1 MTDTIRKIIAYYAHH
16 EVRPATREKILRRL
30 AATKDDSIAT
40 EAYQQLWDEIETE
53 ERIEKKRMFLRNRLW
68 LKVAAVFLPVLI
80 FVGLAEFYVINN
92 MKQAEAL
99 TLQYK
104 YTQEGERKTFVL
116 PDGTKVDMKGG
127 TVIQYPT
134 TFDGKERRLYLVGE
148 AFFDIHHDSAKP
160 FHVITP
166 YFDITDIGT
175 SFTVSS
181 YMTTDEVY
189 VYVKTGCVELHPEK
203 GRTTYRLSEDES
215 LSYNVKNGS
224 VNVGRGLP
232 KLVPAWKTAQ
242 ITIDNMTLEE
252 TMNKLSEVYGV
263 KIYIRS
269 RKNRRQCVTAHFNRG
284 ETLEGA
290 LRVIGNIFPDFQYKI
305 DGDSVVIY

>member
-16 EVRPATREKILRRL
+16 EVRPETREKILRRL

-68 LKVAAVFLPVLI
+68 QKVAAVFLPALI

-104 YTQEGERKTFVL
+104 YTRERERKTFVL

-224 VNVGRGLP
+224 VNLGRGLP

-263 KIYIRS
+263 KIFIRS

>member
-16 EVRPATREKILRRL
+16 EVRTETREKILRRL

-53 ERIEKKRMFLRNRLW
+53 ERIEKKRIFLRNRLW
-68 LKVAAVFLPVLI
+68 LKVAAVFLPALI

-92 MKQAEAL
+92 MKQAEAF

-104 YTQEGERKTFVL
+104 YTREGERKTFVL

-148 AFFDIHHDSAKP
+148 ALFDIHHDSAKP

-189 VYVKTGCVELHPEK
+189 VYVKTGCVELYPEK
-203 GRTTYRLSEDES
+203 GLTTYRLSQDES
-215 LSYNVKNGS
+215 LSYNVKTGS

-263 KIYIRS
+263 KVSIRS
-269 RKNRRQCVTAHFNRG
+269 RKKRRQCVTAHFNRG

>member
-16 EVRPATREKILRRL
+16 EVRPETREKILRRL

-68 LKVAAVFLPVLI
+68 LKVAAVFLPALI

-92 MKQAEAL
+92 MKQAEAF

-104 YTQEGERKTFVL
+104 YTREGERKTFVL

-189 VYVKTGCVELHPEK
+189 VYVKTGCVELYPEK
-203 GRTTYRLSEDES
+203 GRTTYRLSQDES

-263 KIYIRS
+263 KIAIRS

>member
-16 EVRPATREKILRRL
+16 EVRPETREKILRRL

-68 LKVAAVFLPVLI
+68 LKVAAVFLPALI

-92 MKQAEAL
+92 MKQAEAF

-104 YTQEGERKTFVL
+104 YTQEGGRKAFVL

-189 VYVKTGCVELHPEK
+189 VYV
-203 GRTTYRLSEDES
+203 EDES

-263 KIYIRS
+263 KVSIRS

>member
-1 MTDTIRKIIAYYAHH
+1 
-16 EVRPATREKILRRL
+16 
-30 AATKDDSIAT
+30 
-40 EAYQQLWDEIETE
+40 
-53 ERIEKKRMFLRNRLW
+53 MFLRNRLW
-68 LKVAAVFLPVLI
+68 LKVAAVFLPALI

-92 MKQAEAL
+92 MKQAEAF

-189 VYVKTGCVELHPEK
+189 VYVKTGCVELYPEK
-203 GRTTYRLSEDES
+203 GTHHIQALARRESFVQREERKRQRGQRTSKVSARME
-215 LSYNVKNGS
+215 NG
-224 VNVGRGLP
+224 
-232 KLVPAWKTAQ
+232 T
-242 ITIDNMTLEE
+242 D
-252 TMNKLSEVYGV
+252 
-263 KIYIRS
+263 
-269 RKNRRQCVTAHFNRG
+269 HH
-284 ETLEGA
+284 
-290 LRVIGNIFPDFQYKI
+290 
-305 DGDSVVIY
+305 

>member
-16 EVRPATREKILRRL
+16 EVRPETREKILKRL

-53 ERIEKKRMFLRNRLW
+53 ERIEKKRMFLRDRLW
-68 LKVAAVFLPVLI
+68 LKVAAVFLPALI

-92 MKQAEAL
+92 MKQAEAF

-189 VYVKTGCVELHPEK
+189 VYVKTGCVELYPEK
-203 GRTTYRLSEDES
+203 GRTTYRLSQDES

-263 KIYIRS
+263 KVSIRS

-284 ETLEGA
+284 ETLEEA